1 MDSDLSDTDSSHS
14 DDEDTEV
21 EDVEGSDEGQS
32 LGDSEVH
39 EASLYSTTACQQK
52 PGVYRLRGDIL
63 THIM

>member
-21 EDVEGSDEGQS
+21 EDVEASDEGQS

-39 EASLYSTTACQQK
+39 EVSWYSTTVYQQK
-52 PGVYRLRGDIL
+52 PGGYRLGGGNCVQ
-63 THIM
+63 